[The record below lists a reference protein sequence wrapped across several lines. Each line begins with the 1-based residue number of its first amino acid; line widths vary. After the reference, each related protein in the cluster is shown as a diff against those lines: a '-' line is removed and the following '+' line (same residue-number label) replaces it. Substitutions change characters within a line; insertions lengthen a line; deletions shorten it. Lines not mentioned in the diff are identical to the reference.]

1 MSDCCTPKGYRQI
14 FSEKN
19 ARAEAKNYRRKGL
32 DATSRRIVELLND
45 RGIAGKTVLEVGGGV
60 GAIQIELLKAGA
72 AKAAG
77 VELTPTYEAAAG
89 ELIKEAGLDDLVE
102 RRVMDFAENGQQVDP
117 EDIVVMNRVICCY
130 PDMAKLAGMAA
141 DHARNVLVMTFPRE
155 TWWIRLVLSGANLGF
170 RVMRREFQVFVH
182 SPSQIVATGE
192 QHGLRK
198 IADRPGFFWQMIALE
213 RVGKAA

>member
-1 MSDCCTPKGYRQI
+1 M

-19 ARAEAKNYRRKGL
+19 ARAEAENYRRHGL
-32 DATSRRIVELLND
+32 DAPSRHIVELLKA
-45 RGIAGKTVLEVGGGV
+45 RGLAGKTVLEVGGGV

-72 AKAAG
+72 AKAVG
-77 VELTPTYEAAAG
+77 VELTPTYEAAAR
-89 ELIKEAGLDDLVE
+89 ELVKEAGLDDLIE

-117 EDIVVMNRVICCY
+117 ADIVVMNRVICCY

-141 DHARNVLVMTFPRE
+141 DHARHVLVMTFPKE
-155 TWWIRLVLSGANLGF
+155 TWWIRLALSGANFGF

-192 QHGLRK
+192 QHGLRTV
-198 IADRPGFFWQMIALE
+198 ADRAGFFWQMIGLE
-213 RVGKAA
+213 RARELA

>member
-1 MSDCCTPKGYRQI
+1 MSDCCTPEGYRLI

-32 DATSRRIVELLND
+32 DALSRRIVELLND

-72 AKAAG
+72 AKAVG

-89 ELIKEAGLDDLVE
+89 ELIKEAGLGDLVE

-117 EDIVVMNRVICCY
+117 E
-130 PDMAKLAGMAA
+130 
-141 DHARNVLVMTFPRE
+141 
-155 TWWIRLVLSGANLGF
+155 W
-170 RVMRREFQVFVH
+170 
-182 SPSQIVATGE
+182 
-192 QHGLRK
+192 
-198 IADRPGFFWQMIALE
+198 RPTMHTTCW
-213 RVGKAA
+213 